1 LMDRD
6 VIAIGFAIGLF
17 LFLFLGIPIA
27 AAILVLSVIGIML
40 VVNIDPA
47 TALATAFH
55 GQMTNW
61 GVTALPLF
69 VLMGELLSRA
79 KIAQKLFD
87 AFAVLVGRMPGG
99 LIQVNV
105 FASTLRSESTRLNS
119 SHVKISYAVF
129 CLKKKK
135 SKR

>member
-1 LMDRD
+1 MDRD
-6 VIAIGFAIGLF
+6 LIALGFAVGLMLF
-17 LFLFLGIPIA
+17 LFMGIPIA
-27 AAILVLSVIGIML
+27 ATILVLSVVGIML
-40 VVNIDPA
+40 VVKIDPSM
-47 TALATAFH
+47 ALATAFH

-61 GVTALPLF
+61 GLTALPLF

-105 FASTLRSESTRLNS
+105 FASTLFSALSGSSTAT
-119 SHVKISYAVF
+119 VATIGT
-129 CLKKKK
+129 
-135 SKR
+135 